1 MIERASEVRRFQ
13 IAATGAAV
21 VTITTALI
29 ACAGP
34 AGASPAR
41 PPRGEVICQTL
52 TPGSGDL
59 YVLGSCSDK
68 DQTGGSGNIDLTKL
82 VYGGGTD
89 HHIKIAWA
97 SGKVTVFTDSV
108 QESLGACGMQYDEF
122 LGDARFGCEGYDG
135 QDHGTY
141 GYRALRSRAQLD
153 PGERPALMI
162 GLPS

>member
-1 MIERASEVRRFQ
+1 MIERASRVRRFQ
-13 IAATGAAV
+13 MAATGAAV

-29 ACAGP
+29 ACAAP

-68 DQTGGSGNIDLTKL
+68 AQTGGSGNIDLTKL

-122 LGDARFGCEGYDG
+122 WEMQGSVVKDTTGKITAPMDIELCGPEPSWI
-135 QDHGTY
+135 
-141 GYRALRSRAQLD
+141 LENAQL
-153 PGERPALMI
+153 
-162 GLPS
+162 

>member
-1 MIERASEVRRFQ
+1 MEPAVIEKASRVRRFQ

-68 DQTGGSGNIDLTKL
+68 AQTGGSGNIDLTKL

-122 LGDARFGCEGYDG
+122 WEMQGSVVKDTTGKITAPMDIELCGPEPSWI
-135 QDHGTY
+135 
-141 GYRALRSRAQLD
+141 LENAQL
-153 PGERPALMI
+153 
-162 GLPS
+162 